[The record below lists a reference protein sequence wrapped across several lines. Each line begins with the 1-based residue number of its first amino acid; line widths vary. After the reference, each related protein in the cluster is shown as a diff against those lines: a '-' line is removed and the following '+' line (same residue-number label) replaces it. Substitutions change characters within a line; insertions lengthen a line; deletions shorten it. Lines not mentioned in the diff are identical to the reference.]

1 MEFTHLSILHF
12 HWVLPFIMIN
22 SSSLQE
28 SPLTPESQLDR
39 LHCISQKSKV
49 NVIYSSNSQENR
61 GNSNPGAK
69 MKSEDTGF
77 SSTKLMGIFQAWR

>member
-28 SPLTPESQLDR
+28 SPLTPESQLTVFIAFPR
-39 LHCISQKSKV
+39 K
-49 NVIYSSNSQENR
+49 
-61 GNSNPGAK
+61 AK
-69 MKSEDTGF
+69 
-77 SSTKLMGIFQAWR
+77 